1 MVSKDLT
8 VKTIGFSQDCVA
20 CRKVCTALLLPQ
32 RCAVQEPSLHVGT
45 MSPVA
50 ANCDN
55 SNFSPQEVKRP
66 GRKDAEDKENSTKWE
81 KGRSETGKKN
91 VCRQLSSTL
100 LSKWI
105 NPGYRPRKMDST
117 EKDPVCGMINAA
129 LCLATRE
136 KNYFIG

>member
-8 VKTIGFSQDCVA
+8 VKTIGFSQDRVA

-81 KGRSETGKKN
+81 KGGQKREK
-91 VCRQLSSTL
+91 TL
-100 LSKWI
+100 VVNCLRLCYLNGLIPDIDQEKWI
-105 NPGYRPRKMDST
+105 AQK
-117 EKDPVCGMINAA
+117 KIQFVA
-129 LCLATRE
+129 
-136 KNYFIG
+136 